1 MATFDKITL
10 TGSTDG
16 RAVLI
21 SGTTSGGANL
31 VHTASATATTFDEV
45 WLYSMN
51 TSTSPQ
57 KLTVE
62 WGSNSS
68 PGDLIEITIPAESGL
83 TLVSPGLVLKGN
95 ASALTVKAFA
105 ATTAV
110 VTIHGYVNRIS
121 A

>member
-1 MATFDKITL
+1 MATFSKITL

-16 RAVLI
+16 RAILI

-31 VHTASATATTFDEV
+31 IHTASSTATHYDEI
-45 WLYSMN
+45 WLYAHN
-51 TSTSPQ
+51 TDTTAR

-68 PGDLIEITIPAESGL
+68 PGDLIEVTVPAEAGL
-83 TLVSPGLVLKGN
+83 VLVTPGTVLKGN
-95 ASALTVKAFA
+95 STALTVKAFSP
-105 ATTAV
+105 TTNV

-121 A
+121 